1 MNRKHSVADYL
12 RQIERIRAVRPDM
25 ALSSDFIVGFPGE
38 TEADFADTLR
48 LIEEVKFASAYFFKY
63 SARPGTPA
71 STMDEPVAEEV
82 KVERLARLKA
92 LVDGQR
98 DAFNQAMLGQSVD
111 VLFEKPGRR
120 PGQIG
125 GKTPW
130 LHAVHV
136 DGPQEL
142 IGQIA
147 RVRIIEVG
155 VNSLYGRLDDSLM
168 EASH

>member
-1 MNRKHSVADYL
+1 
-12 RQIERIRAVRPDM
+12 
-25 ALSSDFIVGFPGE
+25 
-38 TEADFADTLR
+38 
-48 LIEEVKFASAYFFKY
+48 
-63 SARPGTPA
+63 
-71 STMDEPVAEEV
+71 
-82 KVERLARLKA
+82 
-92 LVDGQR
+92 
-98 DAFNQAMLGQSVD
+98 MLGRTVE

-136 DGPQEL
+136 DGPKEL

-147 RVRIIEVG
+147 QAHIIEVG
-155 VNSLYGRLDDSLM
+155 VNSLYGRLIDSHT